1 MDDPYA
7 VLGVART
14 ASEDEIRR
22 AYRKLA
28 KKHHPDLN
36 QGDARAE
43 DRFKAVSTAYDLLSD
58 AEKRR
63 RFDAGEIDANGTER
77 GYARRPGGG
86 WPGAGAGSGAGSTR
100 YQRTDSYDAFTDAG
114 DIDDILRGMFGQGG
128 ARAGGGKAGGKG
140 RDISYTLRAD
150 FRLAVEGGETTVTL
164 ADGRSL
170 KVTLPVG
177 LTDGQTIRLRGQGE
191 KGGRGVPGD
200 ALIEVRII
208 PDPVLERDGSDIRMT
223 LPISLQEA
231 VLGGRVEVPTL
242 VGPVMLT
249 IPKGSN
255 SGAVLRL
262 KGKGVRN
269 PTGGNRGDQYVR
281 LAVTLPDPVDP
292 ELASFVE
299 EWGARHLYDPR
310 KGKIR

>member
-7 VLGVART
+7 VLGVPRT
-14 ASEDEIRR
+14 ASDDEIRR

-28 KKHHPDLN
+28 KKYHPDLN
-36 QGDARAE
+36 RGDPGAE
-43 DRFKAVSTAYDLLSD
+43 ERFKAVSGAYDLLGD

-63 RFDAGEIDANGTER
+63 RFDAGEIDANGAER

-86 WPGAGAGSGAGSTR
+86 WAGAGTGAGGTR
-100 YQRTDSYDAFTDAG
+100 YQRYDNFDVFADAG
-114 DIDDILRGMFGQGG
+114 DLDDILRGMFGQG
-128 ARAGGGKAGGKG
+128 ARAGGGKG
-140 RDISYTLRAD
+140 RDISYTLRVD
-150 FRLAVEGGETTVTL
+150 FRRALEGGETTVTL

-191 KGGRGVPGD
+191 KGPRGVPGD

-208 PDPVLERDGSDIRMT
+208 PDPVLERDGNDIRMT
-223 LPISLQEA
+223 LPVSLQEA

-255 SGAVLRL
+255 SGTVLRL
-262 KGKGVRN
+262 KGKGVHS
-269 PTGGNRGDQYVR
+269 PTAGGRGDQYVR

-292 ELASFVE
+292 ELARFVE
-299 EWGARHLYDPR
+299 EWGSRHPYDPR
-310 KGKIR
+310 RGKIR

>member
-86 WPGAGAGSGAGSTR
+86 WPGAGAGGSAGGTR

-140 RDISYTLRAD
+140 RDISYTLRAE

-208 PDPVLERDGSDIRMT
+208 PDPVLERDGNDIRMI

-242 VGPVMLT
+242 LGPVMLT

-269 PTGGNRGDQYVR
+269 PTGSNRGDQYVR
-281 LAVTLPDPVDP
+281 LAVTLPDPADP

-299 EWGARHLYDPR
+299 EWGARHPYDPR

>member
-43 DRFKAVSTAYDLLSD
+43 ERFKAVSTAYDLLSD

-63 RFDAGEIDANGTER
+63 RFDAGEIDANGAER
-77 GYARRPGGG
+77 AYARRPGGG
-86 WPGAGAGSGAGSTR
+86 WAGSGAGGTR
-100 YQRTDSYDAFTDAG
+100 YQRTDTYDAFTDAG
-114 DIDDILRGMFGQGG
+114 DLDDILRGMFGQGG
-128 ARAGGGKAGGKG
+128 ARAAGGRAGAKG
-140 RDISYTLRAD
+140 RDISYTLRAE

-170 KVTLPVG
+170 KITLPVG

-200 ALIEVRII
+200 ALIEVRIM
-208 PDPVLERDGSDIRMT
+208 PDPVLERDGNDIRMT
-223 LPISLQEA
+223 LPVSLQEA

-249 IPKGSN
+249 IPKGAN

-262 KGKGVRN
+262 KGKGVRSA
-269 PTGGNRGDQYVR
+269 TGDSRGDQYVK
-281 LAVTLPDPVDP
+281 LAVTLPAPADP
-292 ELASFVE
+292 ELVRFVE
-299 EWGARHLYDPR
+299 EWGASHPYDPR

>member
-7 VLGVART
+7 VLGVSRT

-28 KKHHPDLN
+28 KKYHPDLN

-43 DRFKAVSTAYDLLSD
+43 ERFKAVSGAYDLLGD

-63 RFDAGEIDANGTER
+63 RFDAGEIDASGAER
-77 GYARRPGGG
+77 PYARHGGG
-86 WPGAGAGSGAGSTR
+86 WAGAAGGAGPGGAR
-100 YQRTDSYDAFTDAG
+100 YQRSDDFGAFTDAG
-114 DIDDILRGMFGQGG
+114 DIDEILRGMFGQGG
-128 ARAGGGKAGGKG
+128 GGRAGFAKG
-140 RDISYTLRAD
+140 RDINYTLRVD
-150 FRLAVEGGETTVTL
+150 FRRALEGGETTVTL

-170 KVTLPVG
+170 KVTLPVA

-191 KGGRGVPGD
+191 KGPRGVAGD
-200 ALIEVRII
+200 ALIEVRIN
-208 PDPVLERDGSDIRMT
+208 PDPVLERDGNDIRMT
-223 LPISLQEA
+223 LPVSLQEA

-255 SGAVLRL
+255 SGSVLRL

-269 PTGGNRGDQYVR
+269 PTGSSRGDQYVR
-281 LAVTLPDPVDP
+281 LAVTLPDPTDP
-292 ELASFVE
+292 ELARFVE
-299 EWGARHLYDPR
+299 EWGASHPYDPR

>member
-7 VLGVART
+7 VLGVPRT

-43 DRFKAVSTAYDLLSD
+43 ERFKAVSTAYDLLSD

-63 RFDAGEIDANGTER
+63 RFDAGEIDANGAER
-77 GYARRPGGG
+77 AYARRPGGG
-86 WPGAGAGSGAGSTR
+86 WAGSGAGGTR
-100 YQRTDSYDAFTDAG
+100 YQRTDNYDAFTDAG
-114 DIDDILRGMFGQGG
+114 DLDDILRGMFGQGG
-128 ARAGGGKAGGKG
+128 ARAAGGRAGAKG
-140 RDISYTLRAD
+140 RDISYTLRAE

-170 KVTLPVG
+170 KITLPVG

-200 ALIEVRII
+200 ALIEVRIM
-208 PDPVLERDGSDIRMT
+208 PDPVLERDGNDIRMT
-223 LPISLQEA
+223 LPVSLQEA

-249 IPKGSN
+249 IPKGAN

-262 KGKGVRN
+262 KGKGVRSA
-269 PTGGNRGDQYVR
+269 TGDSRGDQYVK
-281 LAVTLPDPVDP
+281 LAVTLPDPADP
-292 ELASFVE
+292 ELVRFVE
-299 EWGARHLYDPR
+299 EWGASHPYDPR

>member
-63 RFDAGEIDANGTER
+63 RFDAGEIDASGAER
-77 GYARRPGGG
+77 AYTRRPGG
-86 WPGAGAGSGAGSTR
+86 WPGARGGAGDTR
-100 YQRTDSYDAFTDAG
+100 YQRTDGYDAFTDAG

-128 ARAGGGKAGGKG
+128 ARAGGGRGGGKG

-150 FRLAVEGGETTVTL
+150 FRLATEGGETTVTL

-208 PDPVLERDGSDIRMT
+208 PDPVLERDGADIRMT

-262 KGKGVRN
+262 KGKGVRS
-269 PTGGNRGDQYVR
+269 PTGDSRGDQYVK
-281 LAVTLPDPVDP
+281 LAVTLPDPMDP
-292 ELASFVE
+292 ELARFVE
-299 EWGARHLYDPR
+299 EWAAGHPYDPR
-310 KGKIR
+310 KGRIR

>member
-36 QGDARAE
+36 HGDARAE
-43 DRFKAVSTAYDLLSD
+43 ERFKAVSGAYDLLSD

-63 RFDAGEIDANGTER
+63 RFDAGEIDASGAER
-77 GYARRPGGG
+77 TYARRPGGG
-86 WPGAGAGSGAGSTR
+86 WAGSGAGGTR
-100 YQRTDSYDAFTDAG
+100 YQRTDGYDAFTDAG
-114 DIDDILRGMFGQGG
+114 DLDDILRGMFGQGG
-128 ARAGGGKAGGKG
+128 ARAAGGRAGARG
-140 RDISYTLRAD
+140 RDISYTLRAE

-223 LPISLQEA
+223 LPVSLQEA

-262 KGKGVRN
+262 KGKGVRS
-269 PTGGNRGDQYVR
+269 PTGDSRGDQYVR
-281 LAVTLPDPVDP
+281 LAVTLPDPADP
-292 ELASFVE
+292 ELARFVE
-299 EWGARHLYDPR
+299 DWGARHPYDPR
-310 KGKIR
+310 KGKVR

>member
-7 VLGVART
+7 VLGVPRT

-36 QGDARAE
+36 HGDARAE
-43 DRFKAVSTAYDLLSD
+43 ERFKAVSSAYDLLSD

-63 RFDAGEIDANGTER
+63 RFDAGEIDANGAER
-77 GYARRPGGG
+77 AYARRPGSSG
-86 WPGAGAGSGAGSTR
+86 WAGAGTGGTR
-100 YQRTDSYDAFTDAG
+100 YRRTDNFDAFADAG
-114 DIDDILRGMFGQGG
+114 DLDDILRGMFGQGG
-128 ARAGGGKAGGKG
+128 ARAGGGKG

-150 FRLAVEGGETTVTL
+150 FRLATEGGETTVTL

-191 KGGRGVPGD
+191 RGPRGVPGD
-200 ALIEVRII
+200 ALIEVRIT

-223 LPISLQEA
+223 LPVSLQEA

-242 VGPVMLT
+242 LGPVMLT

-255 SGAVLRL
+255 SGTVLRL
-262 KGKGVRN
+262 KSKGVRN
-269 PTGGNRGDQYVR
+269 STGSNRGDQYVR
-281 LAVTLPDPVDP
+281 LAVTLPDPIDP
-292 ELASFVE
+292 ELARFVE
-299 EWGARHLYDPR
+299 EWGARHPYDPR
-310 KGKIR
+310 KGRIR

>member
-36 QGDARAE
+36 HGDARAE
-43 DRFKAVSTAYDLLSD
+43 ERFKAVSGAYDLLSD

-63 RFDAGEIDANGTER
+63 RFDAGEIDASGTER
-77 GYARRPGGG
+77 ARARRPGG
-86 WPGAGAGSGAGSTR
+86 WAGSGAGGTR
-100 YQRTDSYDAFTDAG
+100 YQRTDNYDAFTDAG
-114 DIDDILRGMFGQGG
+114 DLDDILRGMFGQGG
-128 ARAGGGKAGGKG
+128 ARAAGGKAAAKG
-140 RDISYTLRAD
+140 RDISYTLRAE

-223 LPISLQEA
+223 LPVSLQEA

-249 IPKGSN
+249 IPAGSN

-262 KGKGVRN
+262 KGKGVRS
-269 PTGGNRGDQYVR
+269 PTGGGRGDQYVR
-281 LAVTLPDPVDP
+281 LAIALPDPIDP
-292 ELASFVE
+292 ELTRFVE
-299 EWGARHLYDPR
+299 EWGARHPYDPR
-310 KGKIR
+310 KGKVR

>member
-43 DRFKAVSTAYDLLSD
+43 ERFKAVSVAYDLLSD
-58 AEKRR
+58 ADKRR
-63 RFDAGEIDANGTER
+63 RFDAGEIDASGTER
-77 GYARRPGGG
+77 GYSRRPGG
-86 WPGAGAGSGAGSTR
+86 WPGARGGAAGDTR

-128 ARAGGGKAGGKG
+128 ARAGGGKSAKG
-140 RDISYTLRAD
+140 RDISYTLRAE
-150 FRLAVEGGETTVTL
+150 FRLATEGGETTVTL

-223 LPISLQEA
+223 LPVSLQEA

-242 VGPVMLT
+242 VGPVMLS
-249 IPKGSN
+249 IPKGAN

-262 KGKGVRN
+262 KGKGVRSA
-269 PTGGNRGDQYVR
+269 TGDSRGDQYVK
-281 LAVTLPDPVDP
+281 LAVTLPDPMDP
-292 ELASFVE
+292 ELARFVE
-299 EWGARHLYDPR
+299 EWGASHPYDPR
-310 KGKIR
+310 KGKVR

>member
-7 VLGVART
+7 VLGVPRT

-36 QGDARAE
+36 HGDARAE
-43 DRFKAVSTAYDLLSD
+43 ERFKAVSSAYDLLSD

-86 WPGAGAGSGAGSTR
+86 WAGTGSGAGGTR

-114 DIDDILRGMFGQGG
+114 DLDDILRGMFGQGG
-128 ARAGGGKAGGKG
+128 ARTAGGKG
-140 RDISYTLRAD
+140 RDISYTLRVD
-150 FRLAVEGGETTVTL
+150 FRRAAEGGETTVTL

-191 KGGRGVPGD
+191 KGLRGVPGD
-200 ALIEVRII
+200 ALIEVRIV
-208 PDPVLERDGSDIRMT
+208 PDPVLERDGNDIRMT
-223 LPISLQEA
+223 LPVSLQEA

-269 PTGGNRGDQYVR
+269 PTGSNRGDQYVR
-281 LAVTLPDPVDP
+281 LAVTLPDPADP
-292 ELASFVE
+292 ELARFVE
-299 EWGARHLYDPR
+299 DWGARHPYDPR

>member
-7 VLGVART
+7 VLGVPRT
-14 ASEDEIRR
+14 ASDDEIRR

-28 KKHHPDLN
+28 KKYHPDLN
-36 QGDARAE
+36 RGDPAAE
-43 DRFKAVSTAYDLLSD
+43 ERFKAVSGAYDLLGD

-63 RFDAGEIDANGTER
+63 RFDAGEIDANGAER
-77 GYARRPGGG
+77 GYARRPGG
-86 WPGAGAGSGAGSTR
+86 WAGAGTGAGGTR
-100 YQRTDSYDAFTDAG
+100 YQRYDNFDAFADAG
-114 DIDDILRGMFGQGG
+114 DLDDILRGMFGQG
-128 ARAGGGKAGGKG
+128 ARAAGGKG
-140 RDISYTLRAD
+140 RDISYTLRVD
-150 FRLAVEGGETTVTL
+150 FRRALEGGETAVTL

-191 KGGRGVPGD
+191 KGPRGVPGD

-208 PDPVLERDGSDIRMT
+208 PDPVLERDGNDIRMT
-223 LPISLQEA
+223 LPVSLQEA

-255 SGAVLRL
+255 SGTVLRL
-262 KGKGVRN
+262 KGKGVHS
-269 PTGGNRGDQYVR
+269 PTAGGRGDQYVR

-292 ELASFVE
+292 ELARFVE
-299 EWGARHLYDPR
+299 EWGSRHPYDPR
-310 KGKIR
+310 RGKIR

>member
-7 VLGVART
+7 VLGVPRT

-36 QGDARAE
+36 HGDARAE
-43 DRFKAVSTAYDLLSD
+43 ERFKAVSSAYDLLSD

-86 WPGAGAGSGAGSTR
+86 WAGAGAGSGAGGTR
-100 YQRTDSYDAFTDAG
+100 YQRYDNYDAFTDPG
-114 DIDDILRGMFGQGG
+114 DIDDILRGMFGRGG
-128 ARAGGGKAGGKG
+128 ARAGTAKG
-140 RDISYTLRAD
+140 RDISYTLRAE

-191 KGGRGVPGD
+191 RGPRGAPGD

-223 LPISLQEA
+223 LPVSLQEA

-242 VGPVMLT
+242 LGPVMLT

-262 KGKGVRN
+262 KGKGVRS
-269 PTGGNRGDQYVR
+269 PTSGGRGDQYVR
-281 LAVTLPDPVDP
+281 LAVTLPDPADP
-292 ELASFVE
+292 ELARFVE
-299 EWGARHLYDPR
+299 DWGARHPYDPR
-310 KGKIR
+310 KGKVR